1 MKTIMLQSS
10 RLTIA
15 VACCLLG
22 IWPAM
27 PTVADDA
34 EDEGVRR
41 CISLNRIS
49 RTQVLDDHN
58 ILFYMRGGQIFRNE
72 LPHRCPGLRRQQPF
86 MYRTSLSQ
94 LCDLDVVTV
103 LHDHGFGLT
112 PGASCG
118 LGRFY
123 PITKDEIEALR
134 EPRPEISPGEVRTA
148 TPEEIGEPEQPA
160 K

>member
-1 MKTIMLQSS
+1 MFDC
-10 RLTIA
+10 RLLV
-15 VACCLLG
+15 VATGCAL
-22 IWPAM
+22 
-27 PTVADDA
+27 VASTPVTARAADPVEEQGA
-34 EDEGVRR
+34 ER

-49 RTQVLDDHN
+49 STEVLDDHT
-58 ILFYMRGGQIFRNE
+58 IVFYMRGGEVYRND

-103 LHDHGFGLT
+103 LLDHGFGFT

-123 PITKDEIEALR
+123 ATTKDEIKALKEAPR
-134 EPRPEISPGEVRTA
+134 KIEPEKVPTA
-148 TPEEIGEPEQPA
+148 EPEEFGEP
-160 K
+160 

>member
-1 MKTIMLQSS
+1 MCNLRVFVLVVVS
-10 RLTIA
+10 A
-15 VACCLLG
+15 LLASA
-22 IWPAM
+22 PASIRA
-27 PTVADDA
+27 ADPVEEQAA
-34 EDEGVRR
+34 ER

-49 RTQVLDDHN
+49 STDVLDDHT
-58 ILFYMRGGQIFRNE
+58 IVFYMRGGEVYRND

-103 LHDHGFGLT
+103 LLDHGFGFT

-123 PITKDEIEALR
+123 PTTKDEIKALKEAPR
-134 EPRPEISPGEVRTA
+134 EIEPEKVPTA
-148 TPEEIGEPEQPA
+148 EPEEFGEP
-160 K
+160 

>member
-1 MKTIMLQSS
+1 MLHML
-10 RLTIA
+10 RPIFA
-15 VACCLLG
+15 AACCVLVTL
-22 IWPAM
+22 PAQ
-27 PTVADDA
+27 PAAADEA
-34 EDEGVRR
+34 EDQGVER

-49 RTQVLDDHN
+49 RTEVLDDHN
-58 ILFYMRGGQIFRNE
+58 ILFYMRGGKIYRNQ

-103 LHDHGFGLT
+103 LHDHSFGFT

-123 PITKDEIEALR
+123 PITKEEIKALKEAG
-134 EPRPEISPGEVRTA
+134 PEI
-148 TPEEIGEPEQPA
+148 TPEEVPTAEPEELGRTE
-160 K
+160 